1 MECAGVVVGVW
12 VEWWS
17 GFGWSGGRGLGGVVM
32 VVDVESRGQGDGGET
47 KIIKPW
53 SRIFGFFGNAKS
65 TSYF

>member
-1 MECAGVVVGVW
+1 MCWG
-12 VEWWS
+12 
-17 GFGWSGGRGLGGVVM
+17 GGRGLGGVVM

-53 SRIFGFFGNAKS
+53 CGIFGFFGNAKS